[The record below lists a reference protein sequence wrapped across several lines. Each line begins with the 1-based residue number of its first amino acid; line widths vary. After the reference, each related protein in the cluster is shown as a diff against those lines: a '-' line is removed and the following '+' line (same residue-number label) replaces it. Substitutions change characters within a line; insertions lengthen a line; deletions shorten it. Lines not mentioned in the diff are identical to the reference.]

1 MKKGLVVFLITN
13 ALLGE
18 SFILAEDVSDILNRV
33 KISEPNTKN
42 ESYAAEVITT
52 GDSTTNEINAEAE
65 STSSGITQF
74 DKTTQSI
81 NSNPLRPGEVI
92 VSSYKAYLSDQ
103 DHFSSTGSRLG
114 NAAAIIR
121 QDRAN
126 FHKFG
131 QRDAQDEGD
140 DFFSSPSNRAAL
152 EQMLNNGSM
161 DPIVDN
167 EIING
172 NPLVLVRVIRTSI
185 GAYYIQVY
193 SAE

>member
-13 ALLGE
+13 AILGE
-18 SFILAEDVSDILNRV
+18 SFISAEDVSDILNRV
-33 KISEPNTKN
+33 KISEPNTSH
-42 ESYAAEVITT
+42 ESHEAEAITT
-52 GDSTTNEINAEAE
+52 GDSNANEINAEVE
-65 STSSGITQF
+65 STSSGITQL
-74 DKTTQSI
+74 DKTTRSI

-126 FHKFG
+126 FHKFA

-161 DPIVDN
+161 DPIVGKK
-167 EIING
+167 IING
-172 NPLVLVRVIRTSI
+172 NPLVVVRVVRTSI
-185 GAYYIQVY
+185 GNYYIQVC